1 MERNGELFEMTRRKK
16 LWDLEM
22 GKGGLTEQK
31 GVKITVE
38 KCSEN
43 ITVRCL
49 LVYISLLMPGFP
61 YALTKHTYYFYLGS
75 S

>member
-1 MERNGELFEMTRRKK
+1 MERNGEIFEMTRRKK

-22 GKGGLTEQK
+22 GMGGLTEQK

-43 ITVRCL
+43 ITVRSL
-49 LVYISLLMPGFP
+49 LVI
-61 YALTKHTYYFYLGS
+61 YLF
-75 S
+75 